1 MKHVEV
7 SDLTVFVALNR
18 REKLLRW
25 AELVRKARAPYL
37 YLYHN
42 LEYMTRAQLQN
53 TIVDVRVYSAFSV
66 AIADPEFKAQGLGL
80 GQVHVTVQNMLD
92 FFELTVPQAH
102 AFACDCGGDI
112 SNEEQARRIERL
124 A

>member
-7 SDLTVFVALNR
+7 SDLVSAVPIKMAR

-25 AELVRKARAPYL
+25 AELVRKTYNGL
-37 YLYHN
+37 HLYHN
-42 LEYMTRAQLQN
+42 LEYMTRGQLAS
-53 TIVDVRVYSAFSV
+53 IRPFDSGSALDVAVRN
-66 AIADPEFKAQGLGL
+66 PEFQAQGLSRDSNI
-80 GQVHVTVQNMLD
+80 QEVLD
-92 FFELTVPQAH
+92 FFELTQPQAH
-102 AFACDCGGDI
+102 AFSCDCGGDI